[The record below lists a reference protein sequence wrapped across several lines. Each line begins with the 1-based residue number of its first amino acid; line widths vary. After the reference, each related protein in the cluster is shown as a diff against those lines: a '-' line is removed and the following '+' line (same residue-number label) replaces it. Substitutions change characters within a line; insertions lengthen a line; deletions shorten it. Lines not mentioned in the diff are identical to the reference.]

1 MSYINTQAAK
11 NLNLKSLRKQYIV
24 VKIFGNVKA
33 LKKLDIVQF
42 VIKSND
48 ENLNTYINAF
58 ITDIC
63 HPVEHQ
69 QTDLENKLIL
79 IYNNLI

>member
-1 MSYINTQAAK
+1 M
-11 NLNLKSLRKQYIV
+11 
-24 VKIFGNVKA
+24 
-33 LKKLDIVQF
+33 KKLDIVQL
-42 VIKSND
+42 VIKSKD
-48 ENLNTYINAF
+48 ENLNTYINGF